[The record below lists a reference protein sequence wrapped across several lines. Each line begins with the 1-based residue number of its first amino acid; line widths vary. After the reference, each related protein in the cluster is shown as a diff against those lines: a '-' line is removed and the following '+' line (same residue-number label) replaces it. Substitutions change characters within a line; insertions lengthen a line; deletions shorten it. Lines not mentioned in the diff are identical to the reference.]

1 METDAEIPPAQAA
14 ALAQLCDRAVAKAL
28 ELGQPDAFLAWMQEQ
43 ADTAE
48 LAVLE
53 LEGEDLRR
61 MLHWLGRSIW
71 DALPQ
76 PDRHFKARP
85 LPPVRRNDPC
95 PCGSGRKF
103 KKCCAPMQGQVP
115 EPLDEAVRRV
125 VAASLDASQ
134 RQALAAD
141 RQAPLSLK
149 LAVAEHLAEEAGF
162 EGVPDL
168 LLPVFESL
176 PARGGMDVLLPAL
189 DLLMEA
195 LDDQRREPEAALLTA
210 RLADQDRGPLAGYG
224 NARIGAVALIAGDPE
239 EALRRARMALKAD
252 RSDPRPALLEITALV
267 AMDRVGEARASA
279 AHWHRE
285 ALVHWPEETDFIQR
299 MARYEADPEQAHPD
313 HFDELPEGLRRLQ
326 ALVASGCAEPLPRLL
341 VQEPGPA
348 LESGPR
354 RGPPGLAV
362 KPADDA
368 VEAAE
373 TRWLAWLDTELDF
386 DPDALADW
394 LEQHPAALDSP
405 VVLEAFALII
415 EDQLDPESVAFADS
429 VDEVVA
435 PLLERVRDIAL
446 DVLARL
452 PEGHVLPR
460 VGLSN
465 RVILDALADHARA
478 GSDEAQGVEP
488 EEAVAVLRRLLEV
501 DPEKAVKHAGQLAE
515 TLLRLD
521 RPGEALELTERFPR
535 EDSPALAYGR
545 VLALYRLDRC
555 DQAATALAEAAAA
568 FPDVLD
574 ELLSENDLPDNPF
587 EDVDFENLEREKL
600 AQQGWIYALRMG
612 IEYAETPGL
621 LDWLRR
627 HRPGDSEG

>member
-1 METDAEIPPAQAA
+1 MQTDAEIPPAQAA
-14 ALAQLCDRAVAKAL
+14 ALAELCDRAVAKAL
-28 ELGQPDAFLAWMQEQ
+28 ELEQPDAFLSWMQEQ

-61 MLHWLGRSIW
+61 MLYWLGRSIW

-76 PDRHFKARP
+76 PEHHFKARP

-103 KKCCAPMQGQVP
+103 KKCCAPMQSQVP
-115 EPLDEAVRRV
+115 EPLDEAVQRV

-141 RQAPLSLK
+141 HQAPLSLK

-195 LDDQRREPEAALLTA
+195 LDEQRREPEATLLTV
-210 RLADQDRGPLAGYG
+210 RLADEDRGPLAGYG

-299 MARYEADPEQAHPD
+299 MARYEADPQQAHPD

-326 ALVASGCAEPLPRLL
+326 AVVASLSAEPLPRLVL
-341 VQEPGPA
+341 EPAPA
-348 LESGPR
+348 REGAPQP
-354 RGPPGLAV
+354 GPPGLAV
-362 KPADDA
+362 TPADAA
-368 VEAAE
+368 VKTAEA
-373 TRWLAWLDTELDF
+373 RWLAWLDIELEF
-386 DPDALADW
+386 EPEALAGW
-394 LEQHPAALDSP
+394 LEENPAALDSP
-405 VVLEAFALII
+405 VVLEAMALII

-435 PLLERVRDIAL
+435 PLLTRLRDIAL
-446 DVLARL
+446 DVLAHL
-452 PEGHVLPR
+452 PEGHELPR
-460 VGLSN
+460 QVPAN
-465 RVILDALADHARA
+465 RVVLHALADHARA
-478 GSDEAQGVEP
+478 GFDEAPDP
-488 EEAVAVLRRLLEV
+488 EEAVALLRRLLEL
-501 DPEKAVKHAGQLAE
+501 DPEGALGHAGHLAE
-515 TLLRLD
+515 MLLHLE
-521 RPGEALELTERFPR
+521 RPQEALELAESFPR

-545 VLALYRLDRC
+545 VLALYRLDRR
-555 DQAATALAEAAAA
+555 DQAATALAEAAAV
-568 FPDVLD
+568 FPNVLD
-574 ELLSENDLPDNPF
+574 ELLAEDDLPDNPF

-600 AQQGWIYALRMG
+600 AQEGWIYALRMG
-612 IEYAETPGL
+612 TEYAETPGL

-627 HRPGDSEG
+627 HHPGGSEG